1 MEFLKPVL
9 LILSYSFLGFTVKY
23 IDDAN
28 DEGLF
33 DRNVAHILAIVS
45 GLLGGYLAAVDP
57 ATANY
62 FTAMLLGLVFARKVD
77 NVDFVMITA
86 LFLAV
91 PIIFLC
97 TGRKVKLDV
106 VVVLVFLASTFVDE
120 WANDW
125 ADKRSSSVLLKKIFY
140 ERPFSDV
147 AVIGMTV
154 IGWFP
159 VPNLIGYFGFAALYR
174 LVDIRSKKLQALRR
188 GSG

>member
-28 DEGLF
+28 DEGVF
-33 DRNVAHILAIVS
+33 NKNVAHILAVCS

-57 ATANY
+57 ATTNY
-62 FTAMLLGLVFARKVD
+62 FTAMLIGLVFAKKVD
-77 NVDFVMITA
+77 NADFIIITA

-97 TGRKVKLDV
+97 TGRKVKPDV
-106 VVVLVFLASTFVDE
+106 VVVLVFLISTFTDE

-125 ADKRSSSVLLKKIFY
+125 ADKRSSSALLKKILY
-140 ERPFSDV
+140 ERPFSDI
-147 AVIGMTV
+147 AVIVMTIV
-154 IGWFP
+154 GWFP
-159 VPNLIGYFGFAALYR
+159 VPNLIGYYGFAATYR
-174 LVDIRSKKLQALRR
+174 LVDIRSKKLQALRS